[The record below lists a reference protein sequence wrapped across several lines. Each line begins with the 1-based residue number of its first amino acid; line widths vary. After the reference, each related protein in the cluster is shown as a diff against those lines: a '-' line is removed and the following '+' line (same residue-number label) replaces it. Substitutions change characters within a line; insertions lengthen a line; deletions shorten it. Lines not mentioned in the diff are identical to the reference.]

1 MKQYAEFEEEGTEV
15 HILKVFTPIHKKS
28 AGRKDEDRE
37 KTEFQKY
44 LLGEK
49 VSPEDFLWG
58 KKMDTTGVAVKNLRD
73 KCCMATRTFP
83 CQDMLIIMDAY
94 GLYYLEYSNDL
105 MESDIKAVDVVTDMI
120 SPRIFV
126 RIGVGENYLRNL
138 DPQEREKLITYFKEF
153 NSDLEEALLRTA
165 KAEVSAGTAEKEI
178 EAILIEKMQWDITF
192 AIDLAYRFLFL
203 IQDAGLVQMYV
214 LNNEKLTRA
223 SAKGYIKKA
232 KDMINKIG

>member
-1 MKQYAEFEEEGTEV
+1 M
-15 HILKVFTPIHKKS
+15 
-28 AGRKDEDRE
+28 
-37 KTEFQKY
+37 
-44 LLGEK
+44 
-49 VSPEDFLWG
+49 
-58 KKMDTTGVAVKNLRD
+58 KNLRD

-83 CQDMLIIMDAY
+83 CQDMSIIMDAY
-94 GLYYLEYSNDL
+94 GLYYLEYSNDF
-105 MESDIKAVDVVTDMI
+105 MASDIKAVDVATDMI

-126 RIGVGENYLRNL
+126 RVGVGENYLRNL
-138 DPQEREKLITYFKEF
+138 DPQEREKLVTYFKEF
-153 NSDLEEALLRTA
+153 NSDLEEALLRIA

-178 EAILIEKMQWDITF
+178 EARLIEKMQWDITF

-232 KDMINKIG
+232 RGMINKAG